1 MQIRN
6 VLAST
11 VVAGAVELDGGWA
24 GGGVFWERMHI
35 HQGSD
40 RGDPRRFGLPH
51 ELDSVAAAHEKLC
64 TYTTAG
70 GAAAISITESPAS
83 GYPSVS
89 LLKMMLKGASVAT
102 LKGIGSTAE
111 LARSKT
117 QGLVDLYFVAGKN
130 DYAVTLSDGHAKV
143 SSKQISALEST
154 SKTAAKKL

>member
-1 MQIRN
+1 MA
-6 VLAST
+6 VGPAVASSGSACIYT
-11 VVAGAVELDGGWA
+11 KAQTGGILGASVS
-24 GGGVFWERMHI
+24 HT
-35 HQGSD
+35 SSS
-40 RGDPRRFGLPH
+40 
-51 ELDSVAAAHEKLC
+51 SVAAAHEKLC

-102 LKGIGSTAE
+102 LKGIGSAAE

-130 DYAVTLSDGHAKV
+130 YYAVTLSDGHAKV